1 MGGDDRQIL
10 DEAQCVLLQRE
21 IQKQLLVITGHLCKK
36 KNVVKLCAHRIKLFQ
51 LGGWIISYGH
61 YLMMFHSRVS
71 DCKAHV
77 CGQCLINGRQLHDI
91 MRKGSYL
98 LAIVKTER

>member
-1 MGGDDRQIL
+1 MCTSAKRNIETVTCHNRTPVQ
-10 DEAQCVLLQRE
+10 
-21 IQKQLLVITGHLCKK
+21 TKK
-36 KNVVKLCAHRIKLFQ
+36 KNVVKLCAYRIKLFQ
-51 LGGWIISYGH
+51 LGGWIISYGY
-61 YLMMFHSRVS
+61 YLIMFHSRVS